1 MEPHQ
6 SAPFGPSLWQATS
19 SARPQFSS
27 LRSADQFDVAII
39 GGGYTGLSSARYLA
53 RKGLSPVVLEANRIG
68 WGASGRNGGVIGGKF
83 RVSFKEIGTRYGLE
97 TARRMHRL
105 GLEAVEHIGT
115 LVEEHNITEAQYRP
129 SGSLRCAHNATSFA
143 ALRKECEWIGSA
155 LGDNR
160 CRVLP
165 AEELREETGSG
176 DFLGGMLN
184 THGGVIHPLNFLLGW
199 AGALLQDGIT
209 ICEQTTVLRLEVES
223 DGVVLETSNG
233 TLRVKQV
240 VMASNSYSDIS
251 PATKVIEKAVIPF
264 RSAMIATKR
273 LEGTAAEHL
282 LRHGRSYTETRR
294 MMRWFRKSQG
304 RLLYGGRGAFGKEDS
319 EAAFA
324 ALHKAMV
331 RQFPELREIEVT
343 HRWSGLVAM
352 TLDSLPHLGKH
363 VDRVIYA
370 AGYNG
375 SGVALSSLIGKYVAE
390 LATGENPDLGLVTSS
405 QLKPVP
411 FHFVREPAIRAVAG
425 WYQFLDAVGL

>member
-251 PATKVIEKAVIPF
+251 PATKVIEKGVIPF

-304 RLLYGGRGAFGKEDS
+304 RLLYGGRGPSGRRTQKQLS
-319 EAAFA
+319 R
-324 ALHKAMV
+324 LSTK
-331 RQFPELREIEVT
+331 
-343 HRWSGLVAM
+343 RWCVN
-352 TLDSLPHLGKH
+352 SL
-363 VDRVIYA
+363 
-370 AGYNG
+370 
-375 SGVALSSLIGKYVAE
+375 S
-390 LATGENPDLGLVTSS
+390 
-405 QLKPVP
+405 
-411 FHFVREPAIRAVAG
+411 
-425 WYQFLDAVGL
+425 